1 MDNFSEIQRKA
12 IQTYI
17 TDLVVFKDLDNI
29 CLNVTDIINDQ
40 IGIPTGIYKYFLI
53 PIHSKEYFNKIR
65 AGFHTN
71 NVSEETGKRTIA
83 NLMYTEIL
91 RYRANKHL
99 FDYFNI
105 YVYNEEDEVIQKFSN
120 VDNITVNVINYI
132 VDNGLL
138 DTVKYMDFM
147 KPKIFDSS
155 FENIEAM
162 QYKGYNFNEIRE
174 WTKDATEI
182 IMENFQNNRGLSF
195 LRNVGHS
202 NKPVYIL
209 INSYIVKITD
219 TKFIVLSENIF
230 NSLFSINEPI
240 STATLSYFYISDVSY
255 DYIQS
260 GDDILIIPNRSKD
273 NAIQGSTFELTAY
286 TGDTR
291 IAIAYPATIRDIH
304 SIVRQDYY
312 DGDVK
317 GAFVKSIVPVE
328 INPGET
334 PVDYKVYTYI
344 PGQPFISD
352 MKFTVTL

>member
-29 CLNVTDIINDQ
+29 CLDISKIINDQ
-40 IGIPTGIYKYFLI
+40 IGITTGIYKYLLI

-65 AGFHTN
+65 AGFHLN

-91 RYRANKHL
+91 HYRSNRYV

-105 YVYNEEDEVIQKFSN
+105 YVYNEEDEVIQTFSN

-138 DTVKYMDFM
+138 NTVKYLDFM
-147 KPKIFDSS
+147 KPKIFNSS
-155 FENIEAM
+155 FETVEAM

-182 IMENFQNNRGLSF
+182 LMENLQNNRGLSF
-195 LRNVGHS
+195 LRHVGQS
-202 NKPVYIL
+202 KNPVYIL
-209 INSYIVKITD
+209 MNSYIIKITD
-219 TKFIVLSENIF
+219 TKFVILTEDIF
-230 NSLFSINEPI
+230 NSLFNINE
-240 STATLSYFYISDVSY
+240 SVSVGTLSYFYTSDVSY

-260 GDDILIIPNRSKD
+260 GDDILNMSNRSD
-273 NAIQGSTFELTAY
+273 ENALQGSTFELSAY

-291 IAIAYPATIRDIH
+291 IVIAYPATIRDIH

-317 GAFVKSIVPVE
+317 GAFTKAIIPVE
-328 INPGET
+328 INPGEP